1 MSDDV
6 VKWLGEIR
14 TLKEKCANLQQER
27 DQLKESEANWRNL
40 YATEAQQR
48 RTDAK
53 LAQQQL
59 EQLRNQLSDLDFN
72 RQVKQSN
79 SQKAKTIF
87 EEELKKFDTVE
98 ALKNK
103 LIEVMQERDNLTEA
117 LKQEQENHE
126 QTRKS
131 LTVVIGE
138 TVDQLA
144 KERETYNQVSE
155 ESM

>member
-1 MSDDV
+1 MSDEV
-6 VKWLGEIR
+6 IKWLGEIR
-14 TLKEKCANLQQER
+14 SLKEQLTTLQQER

-59 EQLRNQLSDLDFN
+59 EQLQSQLSNLTLNQQIKKSDS
-72 RQVKQSN
+72 V
-79 SQKAKTIF
+79 KAKTIF
-87 EEELKKFDTVE
+87 LEELKGLDTPE
-98 ALKNK
+98 ALQER
-103 LIEVMQERDNLTEA
+103 LLEVLQERDYLKEA
-117 LKQEQENHE
+117 LQQEQNNHE

-131 LTVVIGE
+131 LTAVIGE

-144 KERETYNQVSE
+144 KERKK
-155 ESM
+155 

>member
-6 VKWLGEIR
+6 VKWLAEIR
-14 TLKEKCANLQQER
+14 NLKEQLAKLQQEK

-59 EQLRNQLSDLDFN
+59 EQVKNQLSNLNIN
-72 RQVKQSN
+72 RHIETSN
-79 SQKAKTIF
+79 LAQAKIML
-87 EEELKKFDTVE
+87 EEELKDLNSQE
-98 ALKNK
+98 ALTEK
-103 LIEVMQERDNLTEA
+103 LLTVMQERNSLRQA
-117 LKQEQENHE
+117 LKQEQDNHE

-131 LTVVIGE
+131 LTAVIGE

-144 KERETYNQVSE
+144 KERKHKD
-155 ESM
+155 

>member
-1 MSDDV
+1 MSDEV
-6 VKWLGEIR
+6 VQWLGEIR
-14 TLKEKCANLQQER
+14 SLKEQSAKLQQER

-59 EQLRNQLSDLDFN
+59 EQLKSQLSELTLT
-72 RQVKQSN
+72 RQIKKSN
-79 SQKAKTIF
+79 SSKAKIIL
-87 EEELKKFDTVE
+87 EEELNGLDTLE
-98 ALKNK
+98 ALKEK
-103 LIEVMQERDNLTEA
+103 LLEVMQERDDLRENLQ
-117 LKQEQENHE
+117 QEQENHE

-131 LTVVIGE
+131 LTAVIGE

-144 KERETYNQVSE
+144 KERKTNT
-155 ESM
+155 

>member
-1 MSDDV
+1 MSDEV
-6 VKWLGEIR
+6 VQWLGEIR
-14 TLKEKCANLQQER
+14 SLKEQSAKLQQER

-59 EQLRNQLSDLDFN
+59 EQLKSQLSELTLT
-72 RQVKQSN
+72 RQIKKSN
-79 SQKAKTIF
+79 SSKAKMIL
-87 EEELKKFDTVE
+87 EEELNGLDTLE
-98 ALKNK
+98 ALKEK
-103 LIEVMQERDNLTEA
+103 LLEVMQERDDLRENLQ
-117 LKQEQENHE
+117 QEQENHE

-131 LTVVIGE
+131 LTAVIGE

-144 KERETYNQVSE
+144 KERKTNT
-155 ESM
+155 

>member
-1 MSDDV
+1 MSDEV

-14 TLKEKCANLQQER
+14 SLKEQSIKLQQER

-59 EQLRNQLSDLDFN
+59 EQLKSQLSELTLT
-72 RQVKQSN
+72 RQIKKSN
-79 SQKAKTIF
+79 SSKAKIIL
-87 EEELKKFDTVE
+87 EEELNGLDTLE
-98 ALKNK
+98 ALKEK
-103 LIEVMQERDNLTEA
+103 LLEVMQERDDLRET
-117 LKQEQENHE
+117 LQQEQENHE

-131 LTVVIGE
+131 LTAVIGE

-144 KERETYNQVSE
+144 KERKTNP
-155 ESM
+155 

>member
-14 TLKEKCANLQQER
+14 TLKEKCTNLQQER

-59 EQLRNQLSDLDFN
+59 EQLRNQLSDIDLN
-72 RQVKQSN
+72 RQVKKSN
-79 SQKAKTIF
+79 SDKAKTIF
-87 EEELKKFDTVE
+87 EEELKQFDTVE

-103 LIEVMQERDNLTEA
+103 LIEVMQERDDLTEA

-144 KERETYNQVSE
+144 KERKTFNQVNE
-155 ESM
+155 ESV